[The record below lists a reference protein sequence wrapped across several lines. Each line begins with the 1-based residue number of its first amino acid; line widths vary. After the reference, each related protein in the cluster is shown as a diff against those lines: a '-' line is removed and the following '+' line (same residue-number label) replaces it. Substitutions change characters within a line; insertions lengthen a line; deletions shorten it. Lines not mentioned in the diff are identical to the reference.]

1 MKISVVVPAYNEAGR
16 ILPTLEQILAYMDEH
31 HPDYE
36 VVVVDDG
43 SSDGTA
49 AVVSQRFQG
58 KPQLRVLSYGGNRGK
73 GYAVRHG
80 ALHSSGD
87 VVLFTDADLSTPIAE
102 IEKVLP
108 RFEQGYDLVIA
119 SRAHAQ
125 AEIRA
130 RQPFYREGVGK
141 LFNLLVRL
149 LVLPAFHDTQCG
161 FKAFRREPM
170 QSVLKQQQV
179 DGFAFDVEMIALA
192 LAKGLKVIEVPVVW
206 ENSPSSSVKLS
217 RGIAAF
223 FELIPIR
230 RRARQAANLARHS
243 VEARP

>member
-16 ILPTLEQILAYMDEH
+16 ILPSLDNIFAYMDVH

-49 AVVSQRFQG
+49 AVVSRRFEG

-80 ALHSSGD
+80 ALQAGGD
-87 VVLFTDADLSTPIAE
+87 VVLFSDADLSTPIAE
-102 IEKVLP
+102 VEKLLP
-108 RFEQGYDLVIA
+108 RIEQGYDLVIA

-130 RQPFYREGVGK
+130 RQPFFREAVGK

-149 LVLPAFHDTQCG
+149 LVLPAFRDTQCG
-161 FKAFRREPM
+161 FKAFRRERLQP
-170 QSVLKQQQV
+170 VLQQQQI

-192 LAKGLKVIEVPVVW
+192 LAEGLKIIEVPVVW

-217 RGIAAF
+217 RGMAAF
-223 FELIPIR
+223 FDLIPIR
-230 RRARQAANLARHS
+230 RRARQAANLARRRA
-243 VEARP
+243 EARP